1 MTDPTF
7 NAGFVTGLAAEAA
20 LLEPYDVPCRAGGG
34 GVTGAHDAA
43 VKLCNLGVTALI
55 SFGLAGGLDPLL
67 APGTILRPRGVS
79 SAGSQFAVD
88 PELLDAFGGAN
99 CETVLAGERVVC
111 SAAEKSSLFTASGAS
126 AIDLESGA
134 VARVATNAG
143 LPFAVLRAIAD
154 PAWVS
159 LPNIVESALDSTG
172 RIRFG
177 VILRH
182 AIRSPRDVSAFVALG
197 RNAAAARKNLRG
209 ALKRCDWKRL
219 RAD

>member
-1 MTDPTF
+1 MTDHKF
-7 NAGFVTGLAAEAA
+7 KSGFVTGLAAEAA
-20 LLEPYDVPCRAGGG
+20 LLEPYNVSCRAGGG

-43 VKLCNLGVTALI
+43 VMLCNLGVTALI
-55 SFGLAGGLDPLL
+55 SFGLAGGLDPSL

-79 SAGSQFAVD
+79 SAGSRFAAD
-88 PELLDAFGGAN
+88 PELLDVFGGAN

-111 SAAEKSSLFTASGAS
+111 SAAEKSCLFTASGAS
-126 AIDLESGA
+126 AVDLESGV

-159 LPNIVESALDSTG
+159 LPDIVENALDSTG
-172 RIRFG
+172 RIRVG
-177 VILRH
+177 MILRY
-182 AIRSPRDVSAFVALG
+182 AIRSPRNVSALVALG
-197 RNAAAARKNLRG
+197 RSATVARRNLRE

-219 RAD
+219 RMD